1 MMFSYTQIAS
11 YLRCPR
17 SYRLRYLDGW
27 QEKDTR
33 AGMVFGRCFEQALV
47 ALFCKEDPEARLFHE
62 WGAFKEASFIYKNGD
77 SWDRLLHQG
86 VHLLQ
91 RFTQDNRV
99 RIRRPKQ
106 NLQVKVVRSL
116 SGGHQFISYL
126 DAIGTLDGTPCI
138 LDWKTTTSR
147 YPDGPHE
154 FLSLD
159 PQLTSY
165 SWVKGIPEV
174 AIVAFVRK
182 QRPEV
187 QYLKAS
193 ISEDQREEFGRL
205 VDTTVAQ
212 IEAGQFPSHSGIR
225 FPQNNCLSCAHLGL
239 CLNDKQLIETNL
251 IRKAGASDLDWLD
264 ELVD

>member
-1 MMFSYTQIAS
+1 MVFSYTQISS

-33 AGMVFGRCFEQALV
+33 AGMVFGRCFELALV
-47 ALFCKEDPEARLFHE
+47 SLFLKQDPEARLFQE
-62 WGAFKEASFIYKNGD
+62 WGAYREAPFAYKKNE
-77 SWDRLLHQG
+77 SWDHLLHQG

-91 RFTQDNRV
+91 RFAQDDRI

-106 NLQVKVVRSL
+106 NMQVKVVRSL
-116 SGGHQFISYL
+116 SGGHQFLSYL

-138 LDWKTTTSR
+138 LDWKTTSSR
-147 YPDGPHE
+147 YPEGPHDI
-154 FLSLD
+154 LSLD

-165 SWVKGIPEV
+165 SWASGIPEV

-182 QRPEV
+182 QQPEI

-193 ISEDQREEFGRL
+193 ISEEQRQEFGRL
-205 VDTTVAQ
+205 VEATVHQ

-225 FPQNNCLSCAHLGL
+225 YPQNGCLSCAHLGL
-239 CLNDKQLIETNL
+239 CLNDQQLIETNL
-251 IRKAGASDLDWLD
+251 VRKPGASDLDWLD
-264 ELVD
+264 ELMD